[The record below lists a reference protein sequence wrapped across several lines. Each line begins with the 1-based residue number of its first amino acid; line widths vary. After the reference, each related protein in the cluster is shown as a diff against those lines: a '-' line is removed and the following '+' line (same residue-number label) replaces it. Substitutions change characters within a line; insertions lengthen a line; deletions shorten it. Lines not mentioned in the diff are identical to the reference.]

1 MSYRDYEIRAYWG
14 SDGLAVETIADNTI
28 DMLDQ
33 VKTLDPAFSNWEL
46 FDEPTQESVP
56 LTEAEKDIYAFVRR
70 NFEPS
75 EWNETPDGAG
85 YSILAFGGDCLD
97 QEWSPRLVSIGITA
111 GCSWQNSAKF
121 GVGSPNLPPDYSL
134 ITYPIFKGALKAIA
148 SSWPCP
154 WLLATY
160 YSDDEAPIDTTMEAK
175 RQNRSPFD
183 VGWIAYLSPRLAA
196 GLTPSADLAP
206 ERTPGGGL
214 VLSAVQDLID
224 QRNPEHMRR
233 SRMLEAILEDRV
245 GREGRRPAL
254 LPARIG
260 PY

>member
-1 MSYRDYEIRAYWG
+1 MNYNDYEIRGYWG
-14 SDGLAVETIADNTI
+14 SDGLAPEVIGDNTI
-28 DMLDQ
+28 DMLEQ
-33 VKTLDPAFSNWEL
+33 LMPLDPALSGWEL
-46 FDEPTQESVP
+46 FDEPTQKSVP
-56 LTEAEKDIYAFVRR
+56 LLDAQKDMTAFVRR
-70 NFEPS
+70 NLDTS
-75 EWNETPDGAG
+75 DWDGASGGKG
-85 YSILAFGGDCLD
+85 YDILAFGGD
-97 QEWSPRLVSIGITA
+97 WSNDERTSRSISITLTA
-111 GCSWQNSAKF
+111 GNAWRNSATF
-121 GVGSPNLPPDYSL
+121 RVGWPTLPPDYSL
-134 ITYPIFKGALKAIA
+134 ITYPIYEVALKAIA

-154 WLLATY
+154 WLLATF
-160 YSDDEAPIDTTMEAK
+160 YSNDEAPIDTTMEAK

-183 VGWIAYLSPRLAA
+183 VAWIAYLSPRLAA

-214 VLSAVQDLID
+214 LLSAAQGLID

-245 GREGRRPAL
+245 GREGRKPAL